1 MRRFLALSLALVFAF
16 GLTACNKDNNE
27 DTSSLP
33 SQVTTES
40 ELENEVD
47 FDNADFSNGTDGEVY
62 VQVPE
67 VKEETTSSIEET
79 IPPDEVWE
87 NIETGASLENFNLPE
102 EVMLEGSLGTL
113 TIPKIQLNVPIYETD
128 DEMEA
133 MVNGIAHFKETSCW
147 NGNVG
152 LAGHNQGVNEYFGEL
167 HTLVP
172 GDVILFETALGKRTY
187 EVIRSF
193 EISETDWSVLDRKD
207 ENMITMITCVNHDL
221 TKRLCVQAVEV

>member
-1 MRRFLALSLALVFAF
+1 MRRLLALSLALAFSF
-16 GLTACNKDNNE
+16 GLTACSKDNNE
-27 DTSSLP
+27 DTSSVP

-40 ELENEVD
+40 ELESKVD

-67 VKEETTSSIEET
+67 AKKETSSIEGT
-79 IPPDEVWE
+79 SPPDEVWD
-87 NIETGASLENFNLPE
+87 NIETGANLKNFNLPE

-172 GDVILFETALGKRTY
+172 GDVVLLETALGKRTY

-193 EISETDWSVLDRKD
+193 EISENDWSVLDRKD
-207 ENMITMITCVNHDL
+207 QNMITMITCVNHDL